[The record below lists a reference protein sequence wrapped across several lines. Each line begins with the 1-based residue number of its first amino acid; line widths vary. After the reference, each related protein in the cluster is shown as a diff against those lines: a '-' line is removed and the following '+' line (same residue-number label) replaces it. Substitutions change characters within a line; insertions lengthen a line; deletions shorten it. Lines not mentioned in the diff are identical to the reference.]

1 MAIETTG
8 KTIDLAISAALTQLG
23 ADRDS
28 VTVEVLENPK
38 TGFLGIGG
46 TPAKVRVT
54 RIGEE
59 EPASPA
65 PAAVPPKPT
74 VRQSEKAVPAA
85 PVKEKP
91 LAVEK
96 AAPAAKPELKP
107 AAKAEPK
114 TEPKPAKQTPPPG
127 KPSDGDAARILKGIL
142 ERMGLPNAT
151 ISEIETEHHL
161 QLNVNGANLG
171 RLIGRRGETLDA
183 VQRIVSAAYNRG
195 KPERRR
201 IVIDAEKYRAKR
213 EDALT
218 ALAVSTAEKV
228 VRYNRD
234 MLLEPMNAYSRH
246 VIHTALQE
254 NPYVTTH
261 SVGNE
266 PQRRVIISL
275 SGAKKKPPLR
285 QNGEGKP

>member
-8 KTIDLAISAALTQLG
+8 KTIEIAIAAALRELNT
-23 ADRDS
+23 DRDS

-38 TGFLGIGG
+38 PGFLGLGG
-46 TPAKVRVT
+46 SPAKVLVKM
-54 RIGEE
+54 IGEE
-59 EPASPA
+59 DPPQGKETPNEPAKEAKKKPVKQPASPPVTA
-65 PAAVPPKPT
+65 PPAANP
-74 VRQSEKAVPAA
+74 QPA
-85 PVKEKP
+85 
-91 LAVEK
+91 K
-96 AAPAAKPELKP
+96 AAASQGGGA
-107 AAKAEPK
+107 
-114 TEPKPAKQTPPPG
+114 
-127 KPSDGDAARILKGIL
+127 SVILKGVL
-142 ERMGLPNAT
+142 DRMGLTNA
-151 ISEIETEHHL
+151 SVEEIETEHHL
-161 QLNVNGANLG
+161 LLNVTGQNLG

-195 KPERRR
+195 LPERRR

-213 EDALT
+213 EEALA

-228 VRYNRD
+228 VKYNRD

-246 VIHTALQE
+246 IVHTALQD

-275 SGAKKKPPLR
+275 SGAKKAAPPR
-285 QNGEGKP
+285 R